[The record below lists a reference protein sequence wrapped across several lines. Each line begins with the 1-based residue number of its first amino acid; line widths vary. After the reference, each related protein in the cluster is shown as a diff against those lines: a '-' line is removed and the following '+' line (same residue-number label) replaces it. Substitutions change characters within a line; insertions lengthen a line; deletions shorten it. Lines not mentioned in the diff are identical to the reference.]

1 MKKNDKWV
9 DNLRNRMED
18 YSEPLPDGLWERLE
32 EELSAP
38 RVIPM
43 WRTRRFVAAAA
54 IAIVAVSSLTFWFVT
69 SPSADYVRDNQS
81 LAEGLEQQH
90 VPVDILSKL
99 PEETQPAT
107 PSRPMLAAM
116 TPVGKR
122 AYLPTEVKKIERDL
136 EEAIPEDGQMSTG
149 KENKKEESV
158 QSAARKGDVT
168 DEDRAYRTL
177 EADRR
182 QLRQNQELL
191 TAVKAEK
198 NRKWS
203 VGISAG
209 NTPYASSRSFEG
221 MSRLSSRSLYSSP
234 INMAAISENDN
245 RTAYSQVLFNNRDR
259 STTTNVHHKMP
270 VTVGASVKWHITN
283 GWAVESGLYY
293 TLLSSELHSGSG
305 AYLEEEQKLHYVG
318 IPLKVHRSI
327 WDSRWFSF
335 YASAGGMVEKCV
347 SGGVDVVYVNGTS
360 DREME
365 HNSLKVDPLQ
375 WSLSAAAGVQVN
387 FTKNIGL
394 YAEPGVVYYFD
405 DGSQV
410 ETIRKEHPVN
420 FNLQVGLRF
429 SIHSK

>member
-1 MKKNDKWV
+1 MKKNDKWA

-32 EELSAP
+32 DELSAP

-54 IAIVAVSSLTFWFVT
+54 IAIVAVSSLTFWFIT

-99 PEETQPAT
+99 PEETQPTT
-107 PSRPMLAAM
+107 PSQPMLAAM
-116 TPVGKR
+116 TPVGKKT
-122 AYLPTEVKKIERDL
+122 YLPTEVKKIESNL
-136 EEAIPEDGQMSTG
+136 EEAIPEDGQMSSG
-149 KENKKEESV
+149 EENKKEESV
-158 QSAARKGDVT
+158 QSAAREGDVT
-168 DEDRAYRTL
+168 DKDRAYRTL
-177 EADRR
+177 KADRR

-221 MSRLSSRSLYSSP
+221 MSRLSSRSLYASP